1 MCLLVDASGSMSG
14 ERLAVAATVT
24 AAACPLR
31 APAQHAVLAFA
42 RRAVVIEP
50 LGGSR
55 DPSLV
60 VGDVLALRGHG
71 VTRCAARSRRR
82 RPQLAVSRAARR
94 VTVLLSDCRPTDE
107 VDAVPAARALDE
119 LVILAPRDDADEARH
134 LARESGAQV
143 GEVTGV
149 DVVPALLEKMLS
161 TR

>member
-1 MCLLVDASGSMSG
+1 
-14 ERLAVAATVT
+14 
-24 AAACPLR
+24 
-31 APAQHAVLAFA
+31 
-42 RRAVVIEP
+42 
-50 LGGSR
+50 
-55 DPSLV
+55 

-71 VTRCAARSRRR
+71 MTSVSSALAEAAS
-82 RPQLAVSRAARR
+82 QLAVSRAARR
-94 VTVLLSDCRPTDE
+94 VTVLLSDCRSTDE
-107 VDAVPAARALDE
+107 VDAVPAARSLDE